1 MQLRTVSR
9 ATRRRQGTSGG
20 SNRAWTQRQCHKAT
34 QIYRSA
40 FSNTNRATVSS
51 TDSHLEVSVGLNVFA
66 ELSAQP
72 ACGSHAE
79 RLRPAHLRRDQR
91 LGARWTRAQAKV
103 DAADDELRD
112 ASDDLRDASHA
123 RSLARNEI
131 FYATERDL
139 REKNRHLRAEN
150 ARLRAL
156 VERLGG
162 GHLHASASES
172 ESES

>member
-20 SNRAWTQRQCHKAT
+20 SNRAWTQRQCHEAT

-79 RLRPAHLRRDQR
+79 RLRPAHLFRGGAPARALARRDRPRSSCLMPAGGVGQDALR
-91 LGARWTRAQAKV
+91 SCHPLRMRWTFERA
-103 DAADDELRD
+103 
-112 ASDDLRDASHA
+112 ASVFFFSCGLFFLSNCQIVKFR
-123 RSLARNEI
+123 
-131 FYATERDL
+131 T
-139 REKNRHLRAEN
+139 AESRTFQN
-150 ARLRAL
+150 F
-156 VERLGG
+156 
-162 GHLHASASES
+162 
-172 ESES
+172 